1 MKEYII
7 AIITVSIV
15 GGIAFALVS
24 TKDARL
30 KKYVRLVISLIFL
43 IVLILPIKNA
53 VSQVNSFKDNIDS
66 FFSSIG
72 ANVDYSNNLII
83 NSSIDNISM
92 GIKNALLE
100 EFKLKSEDVSVEI
113 SVNRD
118 NIEAIKIEK
127 VKIYLYNE
135 ATWSNESK
143 IEEFLDRIIGCE
155 AIIVKK

>member
-1 MKEYII
+1 VKEYII

-43 IVLILPIKNA
+43 IVLIIPIKNA

-72 ANVDYSNNLII
+72 INVDYSNNLII
-83 NSSIDNISM
+83 NSSIDNI
-92 GIKNALLE
+92 
-100 EFKLKSEDVSVEI
+100 LKSLEKTFMSIDYNYYAAECEYENI
-113 SVNRD
+113 SCHL
-118 NIEAIKIEK
+118 I
-127 VKIYLYNE
+127 
-135 ATWSNESK
+135 
-143 IEEFLDRIIGCE
+143 FLCYD
-155 AIIVKK
+155 